1 MTDVHIKK
9 HLFLAA
15 PRAKVWDYLTKAD
28 LVAQWFNLPNADFVL
43 HQEFELTERDTGEI
57 LCWGSV
63 CAMRPLEYMAWDFTV
78 GPANGHMSRVE
89 WHLSDHQSGTKLT
102 LIHSGLPE
110 TPAGFD
116 LLLALDKG
124 WHGFLDTLYVASAPS
139 DYHASISV
147 PADAQAARAALF
159 DQMPLWWSDRVEP
172 AGNGFTIRFNNSHVT
187 FAFDA
192 KDPLVWH
199 CTQAHMIIED
209 VADAGEWQNTRL
221 IWQIQET
228 PKGCDIT
235 LIHKGLNETLAC
247 LDVCTRG
254 WQHFFETS
262 LKAHLSGQEPAPQT
276 HETP

>member
-1 MTDVHIKK
+1 MSDIEINK

-15 PRAKVWDYLTKAD
+15 PRAHVWSYLTKAD
-28 LVAQWFNLPNADFVL
+28 LVAQWFNLPNADFTL

-57 LCWGSV
+57 LCWGTV
-63 CAMRPLEYMAWDFTV
+63 REMRPMEFMAWDFTV

-89 WHLSDHQSGTKLT
+89 WHLSDHHSGTKLT
-102 LIHSGLPE
+102 LRHSGLPD
-110 TPAGFD
+110 TAAGFD

-124 WHGFLDTLYVASAPS
+124 WHGFLDNLYQACAPN
-139 DYHASISV
+139 DYEATISV
-147 PADAQAARAALF
+147 PVDAKSARVAILE
-159 DQMPLWWSDRVEP
+159 QMPRWWSDRVE
-172 AGNGFTIRFNNSHVT
+172 ATDKGFTIRFNNSHVT

-192 KDPLVWH
+192 TDPLIWH
-199 CTQAHMIIED
+199 CTQAHMIIDD
-209 VADAGEWQNTRL
+209 VQDTGEWQNTQL

-228 PKGCDIT
+228 AKGCDIT
-235 LIHKGLNETLAC
+235 LTHKGLNETLAC

-276 HETP
+276 HETA